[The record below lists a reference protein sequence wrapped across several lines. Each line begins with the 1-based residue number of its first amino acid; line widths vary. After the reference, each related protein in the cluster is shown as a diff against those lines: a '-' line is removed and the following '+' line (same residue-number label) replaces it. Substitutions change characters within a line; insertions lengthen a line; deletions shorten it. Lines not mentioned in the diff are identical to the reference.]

1 MNIKHRVPLFVG
13 RKSLLF
19 SESQLMAH
27 ESRGFTLIEV
37 LVSVTIFAIVMS
49 ILYSSFSTASANAK
63 VVEKMADDLSS
74 LSGALDTFSHEAR
87 GTYSTSES
95 TVETFSGD
103 MEKVSF
109 TTTNPFVRDG
119 EPTVQIVSYIFDED
133 RFIREVL
140 RPGSSKEVKG
150 EYLLLDGIKD
160 PAFSFFDGKGWI
172 DEWPSS
178 KKTPAGIRIVF
189 SYKGQNVENIIPVWS
204 RM

>member
-1 MNIKHRVPLFVG
+1 MNIKHRMLLFVG

-37 LVSVTIFAIVMS
+37 LVSVTIFAIIMS

-103 MEKVSF
+103 TEKVSF

-150 EYLLLDGIKD
+150 EYLLLEGIKD

-172 DEWPSS
+172 DEWASS